1 MLLLTDE
8 ARILA
13 GTILGWIGFATSF
26 SMLLPQVVKV
36 CVTKNT
42 KSLSPIMFFLTF
54 LNACIWT
61 CYAFFTKET
70 PDLQVGCANLAAMA
84 ASLFILIFII
94 SNKIKDKV
102 TLNRLK
108 KDKKI
113 NENLE
118 EMSVVEIQNENELLS
133 EEIISMQKEIEK
145 LEENVEELEE
155 QVEELE
161 EQVEILE
168 EKIEE

>member
-1 MLLLTDE
+1 MLF
-8 ARILA
+8 LA
-13 GTILGWIGFATSF
+13 ETQPLAATILGWIGFATSF
-26 SMLLPQVVKV
+26 SMLLPQVIKV
-36 CVTKNT
+36 CITKNT

-61 CYAFFTKET
+61 SYALFAKSER
-70 PDLQVGCANLAAMA
+70 DWQVGCANLAAMVA
-84 ASLFILIFII
+84 AFFILMFII

-108 KDKKI
+108 KDKKL

-133 EEIISMQKEIEK
+133 EEIINMQKEIEE
-145 LEENVEELEE
+145 LEEKVEILEE
-155 QVEELE
+155 QVEN
-161 EQVEILE
+161 
-168 EKIEE
+168 